1 MVGHGEQEECRH
13 SCNVMLL
20 KIEMEF
26 HSYFAGFAQITWK
39 KPHKV
44 QSHVPHALCNSELY
58 ESHTFHVWS
67 LCTK

>member
-1 MVGHGEQEECRH
+1 MLGHREQEECRH

-26 HSYFAGFAQITWK
+26 HSYFVGFAQITWK

-44 QSHVPHALCNSELY
+44 QSRVPHASY
-58 ESHTFHVWS
+58 AIQSYMSHIHSMSGLSV
-67 LCTK
+67 